1 MRKLVTIKD
10 EIYEDRGKKFDKPIV
25 RFTVAAVLTN
35 PYAGEYI
42 EDLSF
47 LFPFARDL
55 GSKLGKMVVDELG
68 GEEKVETFGK
78 AGIVGEDGELENI
91 TSILHGG
98 LAPGYREYVGDYTVA
113 KEYIERGNGS
123 SGPHGDDI
131 VHPYETQENV
141 GSEVRRHSSGVHPRR
156 SPQRRD
162 GHCDSRRQRAKASRP
177 YSPRGPYHQET
188 ETIVQQANEH

>member
-113 KEYIERGNGS
+113 KEYIEATEVQGPMGTTLYIPMRHKKMWDPKYVDTVRVCIPDAPRKDEMVIAIAGGNG
-123 SGPHGDDI
+123 
-131 VHPYETQENV
+131 
-141 GSEVRRHSSGVHPRR
+141 PRPLGR
-156 SPQRRD
+156 TPPED
-162 GHCDSRRQRAKASRP
+162 H
-177 YSPRGPYHQET
+177 
-188 ETIVQQANEH
+188 TIRKPKL